1 MSAVLTNNAAA
12 LLMYSI
18 AMETVDQSGV
28 DRRKMALILMLAASD
43 YMTSFGYQT
52 NLMVYGPGGYSN
64 MDFMKFGAPMQ
75 IILWLTTVAM
85 VAAPDE
91 MWYFWWIL
99 SILGLGAVS
108 ALRLVGGE
116 MMLRRFRARAPKR
129 NDDDDVDEDIAMVPS
144 NKEVGEDH
152 V

>member
-1 MSAVLTNNAAA
+1 
-12 LLMYSI
+12 
-18 AMETVDQSGV
+18 
-28 DRRKMALILMLAASD
+28 
-43 YMTSFGYQT
+43 
-52 NLMVYGPGGYSN
+52 
-64 MDFMKFGAPMQ
+64 
-75 IILWLTTVAM
+75 VAM

-99 SILGLGAVS
+99 SFIGLGAVS

-144 NKEVGEDH
+144 NKDVDEVH

>member
-18 AMETVDQSGV
+18 AMKTVDQSGV
-28 DRRKMALILMLAASD
+28 DRKKMALVLMLAASD

-75 IILWLTTVAM
+75 IILWLTTTAM

-99 SILGLGAVS
+99 SFLALGAVA

-116 MMLRRFRARAPKR
+116 MMLRKLRARAPKR

-144 NKEVGEDH
+144 HKDVGEVH